1 MPTVSRV
8 EGGHRE
14 RNSASQTV
22 PETYKV
28 EVVLTRPLVV
38 VGFAIALAVPVFWRI
53 SGMGPKSS
61 RLTSGSWRPST
72 PRIPGVAVI
81 ASVMWLYPNLAGASS
96 RSGRPIAFSCGLR
109 RHEPWSSAWG
119 WNLG

>member
-53 SGMGPKSS
+53 SGMGRSP
-61 RLTSGSWRPST
+61 
-72 PRIPGVAVI
+72 PG
-81 ASVMWLYPNLAGASS
+81 
-96 RSGRPIAFSCGLR
+96 
-109 RHEPWSSAWG
+109 
-119 WNLG
+119 